1 VASATALADQHGRRD
16 LSSLAGAIRDTQ
28 VWSRINRLSG
38 DQHLKYRCVPTVT
51 SVLPTTPSFSA
62 PRDRSFALSK
72 RWSGQTRV
80 AVDSDEAIVLHQISS
95 PPGPFLWIRTTLP
108 DAVATID
115 AIMVR
120 ALPGMARKHE
130 PTER

>member
-1 VASATALADQHGRRD
+1 VRPRSPINTGVETSHHSRAQFGIRRYGAGSTGFPAT
-16 LSSLAGAIRDTQ
+16 SIS
-28 VWSRINRLSG
+28 
-38 DQHLKYRCVPTVT
+38 KYRCVPTVT